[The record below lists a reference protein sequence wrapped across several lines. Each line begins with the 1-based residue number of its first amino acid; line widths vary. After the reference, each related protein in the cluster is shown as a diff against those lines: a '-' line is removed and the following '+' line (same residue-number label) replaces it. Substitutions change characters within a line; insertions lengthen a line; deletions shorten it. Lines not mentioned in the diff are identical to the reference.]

1 MMTIKMK
8 VVPVMKMR
16 SVLKMRMVL
25 RIVKVQTCYT
35 KQRMEQDIRKEMY
48 LK

>member
-8 VVPVMKMR
+8 VVLVMKMR
-16 SVLKMRMVL
+16 TVLKMRMML
-25 RIVKVQTCYT
+25 RTVIVQICYT
-35 KQRMEQDIRKEMY
+35 KQRMEQDIRKEKY